1 MGDYFKQRGGIRGG
15 SMTVSLSFSV
25 YCKTGVYLASNIP
38 ETKRWWNDCE
48 MKWLR
53 VWDKRWRGLTRSTRQ
68 PAISIPSCQ
77 PAPPVESEERR
88 DGDRAEKEI
97 WKALC
102 ISEREMDRP
111 RKREIWPWTSVGNLT
126 PPLCLLSVVSCC
138 RGLGFNGE
146 LNYKSEV
153 CCYEVDGCWL
163 VLLGVILKEHYHCF
177 SLPGHCSV
185 DIKDN

>member
-1 MGDYFKQRGGIRGG
+1 MGDDFKQRGGIRGG
-15 SMTVSLSFSV
+15 SMTAALSFSV
-25 YCKTGVYLASNIP
+25 YCKTAVYLASNIP
-38 ETKRWWNDCE
+38 ETRRWWNDCE

-53 VWDKRWRGLTRSTRQ
+53 GWDKRWRGLTRSTRQ
-68 PAISIPSCQ
+68 AALSIPSCQ
-77 PAPPVESEERR
+77 PAPPPPWNQKRGETETEQKKR
-88 DGDRAEKEI
+88 
-97 WKALC
+97 
-102 ISEREMDRP
+102 SERPCGSQRGRWIDRE
-111 RKREIWPWTSVGNLT
+111 KEIWPWTSVGNLT

-138 RGLGFNGE
+138 RGLGFNGK

-153 CCYEVDGCWL
+153 CYEVDGCWL